1 MLNYGI
7 KNNVN
12 LGRVTVRYEAES
24 LPTPHNQKSKREK
37 AMDFAPYA
45 LSVATLMETHR
56 ESILSAF

>member
-1 MLNYGI
+1 
-7 KNNVN
+7 VN